1 MTRILIT
8 GATGNIG
15 YQVIRFLA
23 QMDLADTDVV
33 AGVRDVDKA
42 RRLLGGFPRLSYQP
56 FDFEQPGTF
65 AAAFSG
71 ADRLFLLRPPHISD
85 VGTYFEPLVRGLHE
99 QGLRE
104 VVFLSV
110 QGAEASRVIPHNR
123 IEKLLRS
130 SGVDYVFLR
139 PGYFMQNLTTTLRD
153 DIRQRRRIF
162 LPAGKARFNW
172 IDAGNIGEVA
182 ARVLADFPAY
192 RNQAFDL
199 TGEENLS
206 FGEVAAMI
214 REGLGED
221 IRYESPS
228 LLRFYRTKRREG
240 IEPGLIWVMLL
251 LHYLPRFQAEPT
263 ISARC
268 REITGK
274 APTRLADFLARE
286 RAQFRPA

>member
-15 YQVIRFLA
+15 YQVVRFLTE
-23 QMDLADTDVV
+23 LEIPDTEVI
-33 AGVRDVDKA
+33 AGVRDVGKA
-42 RRLLGGFPRLSYQP
+42 QRLLGQFPRLAFQP

-65 AAAFSG
+65 SAAFSG

-85 VGTYFEPLVRGLHE
+85 VGTYFEPLVRSLQE
-99 QGLRE
+99 QALRE

-110 QGAEASRVIPHNR
+110 QGAEASSVIPHNK
-123 IEKLLRS
+123 IEKLLRA
-130 SGVDYVFLR
+130 SGADYVFLR

-153 DIRQRRRIF
+153 DIQLRRRIF

-172 IDAGNIGEVA
+172 IDAEDIGAVA

-192 RNQAFDL
+192 RKQAFDL
-199 TGEENLS
+199 TGEENLG

-214 REGLGED
+214 REVLGED

-228 LLRFYRTKRREG
+228 LMRFYWAKRREG

-251 LHYLPRFQAEPT
+251 LHYLPRFQAEPP
-263 ISARC
+263 ISGHC
-268 REITGK
+268 REIMGK
-274 APTRLADFLARE
+274 APTRLRDFLLRE
-286 RAQFRPA
+286 REQFRPR